1 MTGMSESKD
10 APVDRRKRPRRVV
23 VHSTGQCIATDV
35 RLANTFLTRLRGL
48 MFRRRL
54 APGGGLWLR
63 PCQGIHTFW
72 MFFAIDAIFL
82 DRELRIVRL
91 IENLR
96 PFRLTR
102 PHFAAHS
109 VIELNPH
116 TISKYGVR
124 VGDQL
129 TVEF

>member
-1 MTGMSESKD
+1 
-10 APVDRRKRPRRVV
+10 
-23 VHSTGQCIATDV
+23 
-35 RLANTFLTRLRGL
+35 

-54 APGGGLWLR
+54 APGSGLWLR

-72 MFFAIDAIFL
+72 MFFPIDAIFL

-91 IENLR
+91 VENLR

-109 VIELNPH
+109 VLELESG
-116 TISKYGVR
+116 TITSHRLK

-129 TVEF
+129 EVGI

>member
-1 MTGMSESKD
+1 
-10 APVDRRKRPRRVV
+10 
-23 VHSTGQCIATDV
+23 
-35 RLANTFLTRLRGL
+35 
-48 MFRRRL
+48 
-54 APGGGLWLR
+54 
-63 PCQGIHTFW
+63 